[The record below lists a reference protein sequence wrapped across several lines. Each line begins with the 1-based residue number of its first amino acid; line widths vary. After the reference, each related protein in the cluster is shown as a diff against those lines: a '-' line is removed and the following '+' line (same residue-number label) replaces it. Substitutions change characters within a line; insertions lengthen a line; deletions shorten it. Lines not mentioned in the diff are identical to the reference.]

1 MTSSFQVWMD
11 GKPAEQAFYER
22 LVSLEVEENADLPA
36 ALQLRLPV
44 ARTVEGELS
53 SVGDAGL
60 QPLRS
65 IAVTAMIEGGEQ
77 AVIFDGYVLGHKL
90 HLESGLRASTL
101 EVYGQDAS
109 WLMNLEEKAR
119 EWVNVTDSLIANSI
133 FADYG
138 FSPSPRNVDDD
149 SGVYTE
155 DAHTLMQRGTDLDFL
170 RTLARR
176 GGRLFRVSGGLEPGL
191 PVGVFAKLDTS
202 AASAVTLSL
211 NDPVA
216 PNVRALDFE
225 WDVMRPTAVQAQQ
238 ASFTDSSNT
247 PISGDADSS
256 DQAAL
261 DQRNLDTF
269 TGRPMTVMLTAPAD
283 DAGQLQ
289 RRARALLVESEWFVR
304 CSGEADL
311 SAVRTVLRAGLTV
324 TIEGVGS
331 VHSGK
336 YVVWSVRHVLDQ
348 QAHKMHFVLVRN
360 AVGPLPAGEGGG
372 LLGGLL

>member
-1 MTSSFQVWMD
+1 MD
-11 GKPAEQAFYER
+11 GKPADQAFYER

-65 IAVTAMIEGGEQ
+65 IAVTATIEGGEQ

-119 EWVNVTDSLIANSI
+119 EWVNVTDSLVANSI

-238 ASFTDSSNT
+238 ASFADSSNT

-348 QAHKMHFVLVRN
+348 QAHRMHFVLVRN